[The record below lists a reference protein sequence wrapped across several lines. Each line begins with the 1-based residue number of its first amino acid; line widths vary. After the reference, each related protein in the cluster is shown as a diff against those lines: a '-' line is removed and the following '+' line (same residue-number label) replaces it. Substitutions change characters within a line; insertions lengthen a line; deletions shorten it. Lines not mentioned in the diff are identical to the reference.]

1 MTHTVGFEAGG
12 KHLTLEFSSEEDH
25 IARTIRRAG
34 TFYEAELL
42 ADARSRL
49 FFAECAV
56 DVGAHVGNHTLY
68 FAHVLGLR
76 TIAFEPNPQTYDH
89 LVANV
94 RNNQL
99 TELCRTRNA
108 AVGSSAGHVR
118 AVAASDKNSGMATVE
133 TDPAGAVAMVALDDE
148 LLSERRIDIIKIDVE
163 GWELDV
169 LRGAEQVLTQS
180 RPVLYI
186 EIMQPKFGEVES
198 HLKGRG
204 YVCWK
209 RFNYTPT
216 FLFLPRERLGA
227 SGAGGAPD

>member
-12 KHLTLEFSSEEDH
+12 KHLTLVFGSEEDH
-25 IARTIRRAG
+25 IARTIRHTG

-42 ADARSRL
+42 ADVRSRL

-68 FAHVLGLR
+68 FAQVLGLR
-76 TIAFEPNPQTYDH
+76 TIAFEPNPASYDH
-89 LVANV
+89 LMANV
-94 RNNQL
+94 ASNGL
-99 TELCRTRNA
+99 AGICRTRNA
-108 AVGSSAGHVR
+108 AVGSSSGQVRTLAG
-118 AVAASDKNSGMATVE
+118 SDRNSGMATVE
-133 TDPAGAVAMVALDDE
+133 PDPSGAVAMVTLDDE
-148 LLSERRIDIIKIDVE
+148 VLDEPRIDVIKIDVE

-169 LRGAEQVLTQS
+169 LRGAERVLQQR

-186 EIMQPKFGEVES
+186 EIMEPKFPDVER
-198 HLKGRG
+198 HLWDRG
-204 YVCWK
+204 YLCWK

-227 SGAGGAPD
+227 RDA

>member
-12 KHLTLEFSSEEDH
+12 KHLTLDFSSEEDH
-25 IARTIRRAG
+25 IARTIRRTG

-42 ADARSRL
+42 ADVRSRL

-56 DVGAHVGNHTLY
+56 DVGAHVGNHALY

-76 TIAFEPNPQTYDH
+76 TIAFEPNPATYDH

-94 RNNQL
+94 QSNGL
-99 TELCRTRNA
+99 AEICRTRNA
-108 AVGSSAGHVR
+108 AVGALAGKVR
-118 AVAASDKNSGMATVE
+118 AVAASDRNSGMATVE
-133 TDPAGAVAMVALDDE
+133 ADSAGSVAMVTLDDE
-148 LLSERRIDIIKIDVE
+148 VLSEPRIDVVKIDVE

-169 LRGAEQVLTQS
+169 LRGAEQVLTHR

-186 EIMQPKFGEVES
+186 EIMHPRFEAVAQ
-198 HLKGRG
+198 HLRQRG
-204 YVCWK
+204 YLCWK

-227 SGAGGAPD
+227 A